1 MDHKPPPKVFRERI
15 GNQEYDL
22 EEHKLDVFDELTLW
36 NQNPRLMAT
45 VGNTGSRS
53 EAELEAALKTTNG
66 YGDLAKSIAE
76 LGQMEPI
83 YVWRPNEDS
92 KYLVLE
98 GATRVTILRE
108 LDRVRQGRPD
118 QGKFRTVKAKVLPP
132 TFSEEERVILLA
144 RIHVRGSGVRSWG
157 RYIEAQFVYE
167 AVVGKNGHRPLMTAQ
182 ALATHMLKSVS
193 WVSRLKDAY
202 EFAQKYVEF
211 DDTDT
216 AHGTAL
222 KEFSTLEE
230 ISKSPKIGSLVKD
243 YDNPQWDE
251 LRADV
256 FGMVRNEVF
265 KEYRDARFMREY
277 HDDPE
282 KWALLKAG
290 EKHSA
295 HQLANDLRAGST
307 SLKVKI
313 DALPG
318 QIERAITRDPDAL
331 NDEDIETLR
340 KAIRQVEVV
349 RAPGVE
355 QFRLRLREATGVL
368 ESAALK
374 DIKAVQP
381 DDFENLKV
389 AFEDFEV
396 RLNKHKSWA

>member
-1 MDHKPPPKVFRERI
+1 
-15 GNQEYDL
+15 
-22 EEHKLDVFDELTLW
+22 
-36 NQNPRLMAT
+36 
-45 VGNTGSRS
+45 
-53 EAELEAALKTTNG
+53 
-66 YGDLAKSIAE
+66 
-76 LGQMEPI
+76 
-83 YVWRPNEDS
+83 
-92 KYLVLE
+92 
-98 GATRVTILRE
+98 
-108 LDRVRQGRPD
+108 
-118 QGKFRTVKAKVLPP
+118 
-132 TFSEEERVILLA
+132 
-144 RIHVRGSGVRSWG
+144 
-157 RYIEAQFVYE
+157 
-167 AVVGKNGHRPLMTAQ
+167 
-182 ALATHMLKSVS
+182 MLKSASGVS
-193 WVSRLKDAY
+193 MLKDAY

-230 ISKSPKIGSLVKD
+230 ISKAPKIGSLVKD

-355 QFRLRLREATGVL
+355 QFRLRLREATAVL
-368 ESAALK
+368 EGAALK

-396 RLNKHKSWA
+396 RLNKHKSWE

>member
-1 MDHKPPPKVFRERI
+1 MDHTPAPKLFRERI
-15 GNQEYDL
+15 GNQEYEL
-22 EEHKLDVFDELTLW
+22 EERKLDLFDELKLW
-36 NQNPRLMAT
+36 DHNPRLMASI
-45 VGNTGSRS
+45 GSAGVRS
-53 EAELEAALKTTNG
+53 EADLEADLKTTNG
-66 YGDLAKSIAE
+66 YNDLARSIAD

-83 YVWRPNEDS
+83 YVWRPNDHG

-108 LDRVRQGRPD
+108 LARARAGRPNLIS
-118 QGKFRTVKAKVLPP
+118 TAKAKVLPP

-167 AVVGKNGHRPLMTAQ
+167 AVVGKEGRRPLMTAQ
-182 ALATHMLKSVS
+182 ELATHMLKSVS

-202 EFAQKYVEF
+202 EFAQKFVEF
-211 DDTDT
+211 DDSDT
-216 AHGTAL
+216 ARATAL

-243 YDNPQWDE
+243 YGNAQFDE

-282 KWALLKAG
+282 KWALLKSG
-290 EKHSA
+290 EKHAA

-307 SLKVKI
+307 SLKARI

-318 QIERAITRDPDAL
+318 QIERALGRDPEAL
-331 NDEDIETLR
+331 NDEDVETLR
-340 KAIRQVEVV
+340 RAVHQVETV

-355 QFRLRLREATGVL
+355 QFRLRLREATTVL
-368 ESAALK
+368 ENASLK
-374 DIKAVQP
+374 DIKSVHH
-381 DDFENLKV
+381 DDFDRLK
-389 AFEDFEV
+389 AAIEDFEQRV
-396 RLNKHKSWA
+396 NKHKSWTD